1 MAQPSG
7 KRLPGLW
14 LTNLVV
20 KRIGDLRGSR
30 YNAPF
35 EWGECR
41 PHLLGNPVAHAAIAA
56 FVAHK
61 ITAEVT

>member
-1 MAQPSG
+1 VLG
-7 KRLPGLW
+7 HW
-14 LTNLVV
+14 LAKAVV

-35 EWGECR
+35 EWGDR
-41 PHLLGNPVAHAAIAA
+41 RLHLLGNPVARAAIAA